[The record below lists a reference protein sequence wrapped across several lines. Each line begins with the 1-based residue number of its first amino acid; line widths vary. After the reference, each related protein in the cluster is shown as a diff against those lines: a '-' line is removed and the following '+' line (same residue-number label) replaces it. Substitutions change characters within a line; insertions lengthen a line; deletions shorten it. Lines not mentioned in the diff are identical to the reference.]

1 MINRKTCAG
10 IDKAS
15 KGAMHPTGNIIPDA
29 RNPEAG
35 FNDA

>member
-1 MINRKTCAG
+1 MNQRIYPG
-10 IDKAS
+10 IDKDP
-15 KGAMHPTGNIIPDA
+15 KGAMNPTGNIIPDA